1 MHRILAEFVPALM
14 PGRLANHGQVLTSA
28 VTGKVESTRRPAWQ
42 MSGYAMRRNTSGSAS
57 NVLVRWTRA
66 AAMLVGLGRV
76 ELPA

>member
-42 MSGYAMRRNTSGSAS
+42 LCGYPTNQALTQENQTFQVAQKSIKFRCR
-57 NVLVRWTRA
+57 
-66 AAMLVGLGRV
+66 
-76 ELPA
+76 